1 MAKKDT
7 SFIFFKDWAV
17 LIDSLN
23 AEDRLYFWDL
33 FSKCDTQAI
42 CEKETVKPV
51 WNFIVSQLNKMQEN
65 YQSNIVERNQT
76 NGKLGGRP
84 TKDKEE
90 NPKNPM
96 GLKKPKEP
104 KLTQKTLNR
113 IESNRIEDNKIENKD
128 NALHDMCLLFESEN
142 PDKYPKAFY
151 EEFVGYWTQIIIN
164 GKGKGKQLWK
174 DEKTWDIGR
183 RLATSYK
190 MTWLPN
196 NPVNTKPQRKEGEP
210 LNPQSYYI

>member
-33 FSKCDTQAI
+33 FSKCDTQVV
-42 CEKETVKPV
+42 CEKDTVKPV

-65 YQSNIVERNQT
+65 YQSNIVERNQN

-84 TKDKEE
+84 SKDKGE
-90 NPKNPM
+90 NPNNPM

-113 IESNRIEDNKIENKD
+113 IESNIIEDNKIEDNKNSVPAFD
-128 NALHDMCLLFESEN
+128 LFLSYALEN
-142 PDKYPKAFY
+142 KPNVSKQALELKYKAW
-151 EEFVGYWTQIIIN
+151 VVN
-164 GKGKGKQLWK
+164 GWK
-174 DEKTWDIGR
+174 DGNDKAIKNWKTK
-183 RLATSYK
+183 LLNT
-190 MTWLPN
+190 LPHIEEG
-196 NPVNTKPQRKEGEP
+196 KPIRKEGEQ
-210 LNPQSYYI
+210 LNPQSYYL

>member
-23 AEDRLYFWDL
+23 TEDRLYFWDL
-33 FSKCDTQAI
+33 FSKCDTQVV
-42 CEKETVKPV
+42 CEKDTVKPV

-65 YQSNIVERNQT
+65 YQSNIVERNQN

-84 TKDKEE
+84 SKDKGE
-90 NPKNPM
+90 NPNNPM

-113 IESNRIEDNKIENKD
+113 IESNRIESNRIEDNTKVPAFDLFLSYAIENKP
-128 NALHDMCLLFESEN
+128 NVSKQALEL
-142 PDKYPKAFY
+142 KYKAW
-151 EEFVGYWTQIIIN
+151 VVN
-164 GKGKGKQLWK
+164 GWK
-174 DEKTWDIGR
+174 DGNDKAIKNWKTK
-183 RLATSYK
+183 LLNT
-190 MTWLPN
+190 LPHIEEG
-196 NPVNTKPQRKEGEP
+196 KPTRKEGEP
-210 LNPQSYYI
+210 MNPQSYYI